1 MASND
6 VLHLRVL
13 ELTQGSVGFESSV
26 RLAENVRPWTGIWVV
41 RYAEVCQDVLDSC
54 SGVLTNGEF
63 FIRTSLC

>member
-1 MASND
+1 M
-6 VLHLRVL
+6 L

-26 RLAENVRPWTGIWVV
+26 WLAEDVRPWTGIWVV
-41 RYAEVCQDVLDSC
+41 RYAEVCQDVLTTSC